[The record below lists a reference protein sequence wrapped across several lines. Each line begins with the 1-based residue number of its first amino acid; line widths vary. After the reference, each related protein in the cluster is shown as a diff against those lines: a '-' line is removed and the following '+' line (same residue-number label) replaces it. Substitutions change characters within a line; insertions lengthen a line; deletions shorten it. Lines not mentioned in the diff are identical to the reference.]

1 MKKIL
6 SVWAIVLATL
16 CFVSCE
22 KKEADEPKP
31 QDPQEQQDPQE
42 DPQESLEGVTVIGR
56 VQVQRI
62 GANCIAYMLYDDE
75 SGKAFV
81 YPIYIAEAAEDV
93 ELGKTYTFPD
103 DMNTVYA
110 YWMLSDYTTHS
121 LYSAA
126 TFKKTEVGEDKIRI
140 DATATD
146 MNADSWALLYDE
158 TME

>member
-6 SVWAIVLATL
+6 FLLTCVITL
-16 CFVSCE
+16 LGMASCE
-22 KKEADEPKP
+22 KKSSEEPI
-31 QDPQEQQDPQE
+31 PQEQQE
-42 DPQESLEGVTVIGR
+42 DPQDPLEGVTVIGR
-56 VQVQRI
+56 IQVQRI
-62 GANCIAYMLYDDE
+62 GLSCIAYMLYDDE

-81 YPIYIAEAAEDV
+81 FPLYIAESDEDV

-126 TFKKTEVGEDKIRI
+126 TFKKSELAEGMIRI

-146 MNADSWALLYDE
+146 MNNDSWILLYDE
-158 TME
+158 SKR